1 MGPASPEST
10 LSTPAIDRAAAAA
23 LRRDPDDE
31 DEGFDGD
38 VAASPVFEGEAFD
51 AENPIDPLVADE
63 VEALLAG
70 GVGAADADDAILAGG
85 ADIDAILAG
94 SPVEG
99 GDDLL
104 EG

>member
-1 MGPASPEST
+1 MGPASPESP
-10 LSTPAIDRAAAAA
+10 TPAIDRAAAAA
-23 LRRDPDDE
+23 LRRDPDD
-31 DEGFDGD
+31 FDGD
-38 VAASPVFEGEAFD
+38 VAASPVFEGGEAFE

-70 GVGAADADDAILAGG
+70 GVSATDADDAILAGG

-99 GDDLL
+99 DDDLL

>member
-1 MGPASPEST
+1 M
-10 LSTPAIDRAAAAA
+10 
-23 LRRDPDDE
+23 
-31 DEGFDGD
+31 
-38 VAASPVFEGEAFD
+38 
-51 AENPIDPLVADE
+51 ADE
-63 VEALLAG
+63 VEALIAG

-99 GDDLL
+99 DEDDLL

>member
-31 DEGFDGD
+31 EGFDGD
-38 VAASPVFEGEAFD
+38 VAASPVFEGGEAFE

-99 GDDLL
+99 DDLL

>member
-1 MGPASPEST
+1 MNPV
-10 LSTPAIDRAAAAA
+10 
-23 LRRDPDDE
+23 
-31 DEGFDGD
+31 EGGE
-38 VAASPVFEGEAFD
+38 ATASPVFEGGEAFE

-70 GVGAADADDAILAGG
+70 GSAEDDAILAGG

-99 GDDLL
+99 DDDLL

>member
-1 MGPASPEST
+1 MGPASPESP
-10 LSTPAIDRAAAAA
+10 TPAIDRAAAAA

-31 DEGFDGD
+31 SFD
-38 VAASPVFEGEAFD
+38 VAASPVFEGGEAFD

-99 GDDLL
+99 DDDLL

>member
-1 MGPASPEST
+1 M
-10 LSTPAIDRAAAAA
+10 
-23 LRRDPDDE
+23 
-31 DEGFDGD
+31 
-38 VAASPVFEGEAFD
+38 
-51 AENPIDPLVADE
+51 
-63 VEALLAG
+63 EALLAG